1 MAYPEKPVRRATR
14 HWPDLGGM
22 KRVVANFL
30 CDLVGARDYIIGVLP
45 HPRTPEELEV
55 ALQWAANP
63 ANNHVYVDKEDIVYV
78 NYVGVDGWL
87 EPFTAAGIS
96 VTMNKNHGKYSK
108 QTYRPTTTGLQLPD
122 DMDITVRIMETDEV
136 RAFSS
141 EDLSSYSDDEVEM
154 ILDGMFVLSKDIWD
168 MLVASTEG
176 NKDPFKSHRRH
187 QKVRNVREM
196 NVRLWTELGFIK
208 GNAICAHGDLPGG
221 VMVLTSRANVKSAIS
236 VTNGGKRFIIAE
248 PDGGKNEAY
257 SNIQLLAWFHAVNA
271 GTTQLLTQD
280 MLQRV
285 LDDHL
290 EKSYQQVINGEL
302 TERFSDVDSF
312 VWQQMKS
319 LGIPGNTVMNR
330 WSVVEAAA
338 RGFDYRTSPAML
350 KTVATNNRTSM
361 VDANGH
367 PRFPLPNAHFKTVKS
382 VSMLRLAGYKVK
394 TPTKGFIEYH
404 PGTDTW
410 FLCDSDWID
419 HSVDFGGHDGD
430 DHFTIM
436 SVQDSHGKHRILVW
450 RMPMDSYAMFR
461 TSQKGIS
468 HVDSKGT
475 ETFAFQMS
483 AKSNLDT
490 MPKPL
495 GRLISE
501 GHVTFTGLPSQ
512 SKTPRYSGQSL
523 TREDVMDQIRGL
535 SGQNAALGAYVNSL
549 FLYRWVF
556 KTLPSTMPGM
566 LSDVVDS
573 SDPDDVQ
580 YVLNYSANLVREVLD
595 SGRPISRAYWHT
607 TRAFGFEKVL
617 NEYRED
623 HPDFQPNFVDN
634 DKLSMMTRSM
644 GNAIEKYDRKIY
656 DFGQKNHA
664 LVDPSIRA
672 LFKNGD
678 PELVMARKLVR
689 DFRLRFPKE
698 TARRGEEHQ
707 QAVKDWLESEGPK
720 GPKPIEP
727 KSFSSEAWVRIR
739 SGIMDGYEYLDKDG
753 NVIDSCQGITSFE
766 GDERHRLVLAL
777 YVMAHSMPLSSKKA
791 MNDNFITSSQAD
803 NGEDVGP
810 FRFLM
815 DALAAYGYI
824 ASDLVIDDIGSAR
837 LIYEDR
843 KTWHLTCRSCNTT
856 YYVAK
861 REQLESFRANDKTC
875 KNCR

>member
-1 MAYPEKPVRRATR
+1 MAYPKRPVRRATR

-30 CDLVGARDYIIGVLP
+30 CDLVGAVEYTIGVLP
-45 HPRTPEELEV
+45 HPRDAEELEV
-55 ALQWAANP
+55 ALKWAADDCV
-63 ANNHVYVDKEDIVYV
+63 NHVYVDKEDIVYV

-87 EPFTAAGIS
+87 APFTAAGIS
-96 VTMNKNHGKYSK
+96 VVDAKNHGKYSK
-108 QTYRPTTTGLQLPD
+108 QTYRPTTTGLELPD
-122 DMDITVRIMETDEV
+122 DMDITVRIMETNEV
-136 RAFSS
+136 RAFSH

-168 MLVASTEG
+168 MLVSSTEG
-176 NKDPFKSHRRH
+176 NNDPFKSHRRR
-187 QKVRNVREM
+187 QKVRNAREM
-196 NVRLWTELGFIK
+196 NVRLWTEHGFIK
-208 GNAICAHGDLPGG
+208 GNAICADGELPGG

-236 VTNGGKRFIIAE
+236 VTNEGKRFIIAE

-271 GTTQLLTQD
+271 GTTQLFTQD
-280 MLQRV
+280 MLNRA

-290 EKSYQQVINGEL
+290 EKSYQQVVKGEL
-302 TERFSDVDSF
+302 TERFADVDSF
-312 VWQQMKS
+312 VWKQMKS

-338 RGFDYRTSPAML
+338 RGFDYRTSPSML
-350 KTVATNNRTSM
+350 SSVATNHRTSM

-394 TPTKGFIEYH
+394 TPNKGFIEYH

-430 DHFTIM
+430 DHFTVM
-436 SVQDSHGKHRILVW
+436 SVRDSHGKHRILVW

-461 TSQKGIS
+461 TTHKGIS
-468 HVDSKGT
+468 HVDYKGT

-495 GRLISE
+495 GQLIRE

-512 SKTPRYSGQSL
+512 SKTPSYSGLPL
-523 TREDVMDQIRGL
+523 TRQDVMDQIRGL

-556 KTLPSTMPGM
+556 KTLPSNMPGM

-580 YVLNYSANLVREVLD
+580 YVLNYSASLVREVLG
-595 SGRPISRAYWHT
+595 SGRPIPRSYWNT

-617 NEYRED
+617 DGYRLT
-623 HPDFQPNFVDN
+623 HPGFEPNFVDN
-634 DKLSMMTRSM
+634 DKLSMMTKSM
-644 GNAIEKYDRKIY
+644 TDAIAKYDRKIS
-656 DFGQKNHA
+656 DFAQKNYA
-664 LVDPSIRA
+664 LVDPSIAA
-672 LFKNGD
+672 LFKKSD
-678 PELVMARKLVR
+678 PELALAGQLVL
-689 DFRLRFPKE
+689 DFRGRFPAE
-698 TARRGEEHQ
+698 TRRKHEEFQ
-707 QAVKDWLESEGPK
+707 QALAEWDGAGQPPV
-720 GPKPIEP
+720 EP
-727 KSFSSEAWVRIR
+727 KSLSPEAYIRIR
-739 SGIMDGYEYLDKDG
+739 SGIMGA
-753 NVIDSCQGITSFE
+753 ITE
-766 GDERHRLVLAL
+766 RDGDERHRLVLAL
-777 YVMAHSMPLSSKKA
+777 YLVAHSMPLKSTGKF
-791 MNDNFITSSQAD
+791 NDNFVVTCQSDD
-803 NGEDVGP
+803 NGSDVGP
-810 FRFLM
+810 FRYLM

-837 LIYEDR
+837 LVYEDR
-843 KTWHLTCRSCNTT
+843 RTWHLTCRSCNTT

-861 REQLESFRANDKTC
+861 REQLDSFRANDKTC